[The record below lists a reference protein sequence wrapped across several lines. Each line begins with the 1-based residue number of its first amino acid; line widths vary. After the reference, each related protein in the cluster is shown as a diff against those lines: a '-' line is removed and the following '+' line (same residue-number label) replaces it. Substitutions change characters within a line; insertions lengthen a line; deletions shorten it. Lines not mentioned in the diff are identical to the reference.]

1 MVSLSVL
8 IRGSVSLEMF
18 WMWPAM
24 NLSLEFSLLT
34 APRDCV
40 TDGDLVEA
48 CWARLLSACILQEEV
63 GSRELEKCYLLKYI
77 S

>member
-1 MVSLSVL
+1 
-8 IRGSVSLEMF
+8 
-18 WMWPAM
+18 M

-48 CWARLLSACILQEEV
+48 CWAWLLSACILQEEV